1 MRKTHYCVA
10 PVDIPSVH
18 TVMKNIFF
26 KKILLSTLMVI
37 TVFPGVTLPAEPAN
51 KMDIFSGHFS
61 MEGNNESPSQTINNN
76 IYIKIFKNQWIAML
90 YIPYPYA
97 TTVNSSAITKVFEE
111 AKRQTSG
118 SSYLR
123 GTFGQLSEPATIH
136 IEKFGYLEDRL
147 IFECGSLS
155 PCTIRLS
162 DDYLELIKPGVINEH
177 IIKYNHVI
185 DQ

>member
-1 MRKTHYCVA
+1 
-10 PVDIPSVH
+10 
-18 TVMKNIFF
+18 MKKVFF
-26 KKILLSTLMVI
+26 KTVLLSTLMVI
-37 TVFPGVTLPAEPAN
+37 AVLPGVSLSAQQAN

-76 IYIKIFKNQWIAML
+76 IYIKIFENQWIALL
-90 YIPYPYA
+90 YVPYPYA
-97 TTVNSSAITKVFEE
+97 TTVSSSAITRVFEE
-111 AKRQTSG
+111 AKKQTSG

-155 PCTIRLS
+155 PCTIRLG

>member
-1 MRKTHYCVA
+1 
-10 PVDIPSVH
+10 
-18 TVMKNIFF
+18 MKKIFF
-26 KKILLSTLMVI
+26 KNILLSTLIVI
-37 TVFPGVTLPAEPAN
+37 SVFPGVTLPAEPAQ
-51 KMDIFSGHFS
+51 KMDIYSGHFS
-61 MEGNNESPSQTINNN
+61 MEGNNDSPAQTINSN
-76 IYIKIFKNQWIAML
+76 IYIKIFKNQWIATL

-97 TTVNSSAITKVFEE
+97 ATVDSSSITRAFEE

-147 IFECGSLS
+147 VFECGSLS
-155 PCTIRLS
+155 PCTIRFS

-177 IIKYNHVI
+177 IIRYNHVI